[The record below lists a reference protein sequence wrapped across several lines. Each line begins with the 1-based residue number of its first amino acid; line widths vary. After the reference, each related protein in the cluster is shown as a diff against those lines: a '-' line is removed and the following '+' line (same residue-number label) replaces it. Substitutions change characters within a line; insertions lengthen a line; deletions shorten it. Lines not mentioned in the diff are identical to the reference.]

1 MKDSEP
7 RASDKSRKE
16 QDDKTASTSGG
27 LFAGTEGLRQ
37 RLYVY
42 GQSAVCIGVCGGI
55 AFGLYMVFRRY
66 ATETDVPERVIKSHK
81 RLRGYMV
88 NAADGDTF
96 RFYHVPASR
105 WAFTRRPAERSRGVA
120 KQTICVRVSAV
131 DAPEMAHFGNPEQ
144 PLAREAR
151 DRLLAL
157 LRGRA
162 VTVKPLARD
171 QYGRIVA
178 TVTYRSWLG
187 FRHNV
192 AHEMLRAGLATL
204 YTGGNAQ
211 YDGEEALLARLQD
224 DARRAKVGV
233 WGLKDFKTPAEYKRE
248 HRK

>member
-1 MKDSEP
+1 MKDP
-7 RASDKSRKE
+7 DTRASDKPRQEKH
-16 QDDKTASTSGG
+16 DKTAAASGG
-27 LFAGTEGLRQ
+27 QFVGPDLKQ
-37 RLYVY
+37 RLYLY
-42 GQSAVCIGVCGGI
+42 GQSALYIGVCGGL
-55 AFGLYMVFRRY
+55 AFGLYLMFRRY
-66 ATETDVPERVIKSHK
+66 ATETDVPERVIKSQK

-88 NAADGDTF
+88 NVADGDTF

-105 WAFTRRPAERSRGVA
+105 WVFTRRPEERSRGVS
-120 KQTICVRVSAV
+120 KHTICVRVSAV

-151 DRLLAL
+151 DRLLGQ

-162 VTVKPLARD
+162 VTVKPLAKD

-178 TVTYRSWLG
+178 TVTYRSWLV
-187 FRHNV
+187 FKHNA
-192 AHEMLRAGLATL
+192 AHEMLRSGLATL

-233 WGLKDFKTPAEYKRE
+233 WGLKSFKPPAEHKRE
-248 HRK
+248 HKK